1 MSYFRDSK
9 ELEGLLIRFLTSFL
23 ESAKG
28 DQASKATQALSAP
41 AVLELH
47 LTDPD
52 VTLSLD
58 LHERTLLSGPAEDA
72 TVRLSLEASTLHDV
86 LLDRLDPVQIS
97 RPFEEERG
105 SISGRPEALA
115 GLIPLVEPLADHYR
129 TSLADQGREDLL
141 ATPEPPQAIVWQ
153 SEAPVKPLIGQ
164 RRPWQRP
171 KPASR
176 AGSAA

>member
-1 MSYFRDSK
+1 V
-9 ELEGLLIRFLTSFL
+9 
-23 ESAKG
+23 
-28 DQASKATQALSAP
+28 QALSEP

-58 LHERTLLSGPAEDA
+58 LFERTLLEGPAEHA
-72 TVRLSLEASTLHDV
+72 TVWLSLEASTLHDI
-86 LLDRLDPVQIS
+86 LLDRLDAVQIS

-115 GLIPLVEPLADHYR
+115 ALIPLVEPLADHYR
-129 TSLADQGREDLL
+129 AGLAEQAREDLL
-141 ATPEPPQAIVWQ
+141 ATSEPPQAIVWQ
-153 SEAPVKPLIGQ
+153 SEVPLRPLIGR

-171 KPASR
+171 KRASE
-176 AGSAA
+176 AGGVA